1 MVGVGVAFLIALS
14 WSMLAIPLG
23 ARLGIVDCPDDSSLN
38 VHEHPAVPLGGIG
51 VFAAVTVGMGI
62 AGNLDVGAMV
72 AAGLLLA
79 TGLVDDLIGLRPS
92 LRLAIQFGAGWW
104 LAAFADLPDGYHTWG
119 GKVVVV
125 VVVVVAVN
133 AVNLFDGLDGLAAVS
148 GIVSALGIASLVS
161 ARGGGSTVGMVL
173 AAGLLGFLILNWPPA
188 RVFLGDNGAYVVGF
202 YLAYGILRASPG
214 VGWPLVLSLLM
225 LGVFALDL
233 VATVMR
239 RRVAGARLFSGDRS
253 HLYDQL
259 RDRGMSVVAVVVTAG
274 VAQTLFVVTALLLD
288 RSTSVVLQAGLLVGI
303 AAAIFSTLV
312 VGGFL
317 TPDDR

>member
-14 WSMLAIPLG
+14 WSLLAIPLG
-23 ARLGIVDCPDDSSLN
+23 ARFGIVDRPDDSSLN

-62 AGNLDVGAMV
+62 TGNSDFGAMV

-79 TGLVDDLIGLRPS
+79 TGLVDDMAGLRPL

-104 LAAFADLPDGYHTWG
+104 LAVFADLPDGYHTWG
-119 GKVVVV
+119 GKVVVALV
-125 VVVVVAVN
+125 VVLAVN

-148 GIVSALGIASLVS
+148 GIVSALGITFLAA
-161 ARGGGSTVGMVL
+161 ARGGESSVGPVL
-173 AAGLLGFLILNWPPA
+173 AAGLAGFLILNWPPA
-188 RVFLGDNGAYVVGF
+188 RVFLGDNGAYVVGL
-202 YLAYGILRASPG
+202 YLAYGMLGASPG
-214 VGWPLVLSLLM
+214 AGWQLVLSLLL

-233 VATVMR
+233 MATVVR
-239 RRVAGARLFSGDRS
+239 RRVAGARLFAGDRS

-259 RDRGMSVVAVVVTAG
+259 RDRGMSVAAVVASAG
-274 VAQTLFVVTALLLD
+274 VAQALFVGTALLLD
-288 RSTSVVLQAGLLVGI
+288 RSTSVVLQAASLAGI
-303 AAAIFSTLV
+303 TAAIFSLLA